1 MDEVVIPTVPYVGR
15 GSAAVKRNF
24 EAKKGKPE
32 PARPRR
38 TMEGSFGVD
47 RQVVGAETP
56 SEPEAEV
63 VETAVEAKP
72 DDGSTKDEIK
82 AYLDAQGVEYTSRM
96 TKDEL
101 LELI

>member
-24 EAKKGKPE
+24 KAKERKLE
-32 PARPRR
+32 PARSKR

-47 RQVVGAETP
+47 RQVVGAEAA
-56 SEPEAEV
+56 PEAEV
-63 VETAVEAKP
+63 AVEATP
-72 DDGSTKDEIK
+72 DADSTKDEIK